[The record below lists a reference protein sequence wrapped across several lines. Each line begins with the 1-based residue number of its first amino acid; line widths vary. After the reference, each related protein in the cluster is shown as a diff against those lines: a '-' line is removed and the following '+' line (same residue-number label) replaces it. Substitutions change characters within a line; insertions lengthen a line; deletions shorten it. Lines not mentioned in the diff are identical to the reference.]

1 MIGLIQTEKSNI
13 NFFRQKREMKQNE
26 FKDRL
31 FDILNETNNLPIQ
44 DLIVDDKNDTVNIY
58 LTDGMAAKL
67 NGTRQGLHLSA
78 MDIALMIEC
87 SIIGIVLGI

>member
-1 MIGLIQTEKSNI
+1 MTIIMIGLIQTEKSNI

-44 DLIVDDKNDTVNIY
+44 DLIVDDKNDTVNVY
-58 LTDGMAAKL
+58 LTDG
-67 NGTRQGLHLSA
+67 TRFSIRIDNCGKWHLYNR
-78 MDIALMIEC
+78 
-87 SIIGIVLGI
+87 